1 MVCSIECNGYCT
13 LINMKMIKI
22 VALSLLNTLLYSSFA
37 VAAWSTPGYDFNGGI
52 KFEGNVTNNRNPW
65 EWKIMGKVFVPA
77 LNENARSGE
86 NYWHVPV
93 ASVTILSGKTSGTSP
108 AGRQGLTPVIRLG
121 KTGDKSKV
129 QWTAPGIAT
138 VTLPVYAE
146 GKEEMGIFTFKIR
159 AVALMKHVTD
169 GKVNYLSLY
178 NDTAGNGLPDS
189 KNVLEPNQ
197 AIGILREIYNSEPL
211 SWLGNDIVVSEK
223 KSLSAFSDKSFK
235 QVDGVYGAQIVQ
247 DSGELTF
254 STQVVPEKWR
264 VTLPV
269 SIEYQ

>member
-1 MVCSIECNGYCT
+1 
-13 LINMKMIKI
+13 MIKI
-22 VALSLLNTLLYSSFA
+22 VALSLLNTLLCSSFA
-37 VAAWSTPGYDFNGGI
+37 VAAWSTPGYDFNSGI

-77 LNENARSGE
+77 LNENARSKD

-93 ASVTILSGKTSGTSP
+93 TSVTILSGKTSGTSP

-121 KTGDKSKV
+121 KTGEKSKV
-129 QWTAPGIAT
+129 QWVAPGIAT
-138 VTLPVYAE
+138 VTLPVY
-146 GKEEMGIFTFKIR
+146 GEENEESGIFTFKIR

-169 GKVNYLSLY
+169 GKVNYYSLY
-178 NDTAGNGLPDS
+178 NNTAGNGLPDS

-197 AIGILREIYNSEPL
+197 AIGVLREIYKTEPL
-211 SWLGNDIVVSEK
+211 SWLDNDIVVSDK
-223 KSLSAFSDKSFK
+223 KCISAFSDKSFR
-235 QVDGVYGAQIVQ
+235 QVDGAYGAQIVP

-254 STQVVPEKWR
+254 STSVIPDKWR